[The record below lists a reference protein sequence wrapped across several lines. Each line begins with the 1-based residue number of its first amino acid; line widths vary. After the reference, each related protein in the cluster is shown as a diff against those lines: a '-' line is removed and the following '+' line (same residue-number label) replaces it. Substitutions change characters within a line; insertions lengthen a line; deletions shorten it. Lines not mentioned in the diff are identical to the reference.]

1 MGSDGF
7 RVGEKESGSRTPPDV
22 NDLLISRDPLK
33 TKVIERNTHVGDGK
47 ASRILNGNAEM
58 AENSGFEIRKEWQT
72 SATIDA

>member
-1 MGSDGF
+1 M
-7 RVGEKESGSRTPPDV
+7 
-22 NDLLISRDPLK
+22 
-33 TKVIERNTHVGDGK
+33 VIERNTHVGDGNTHVGIDK

>member
-1 MGSDGF
+1 M
-7 RVGEKESGSRTPPDV
+7 

-33 TKVIERNTHVGDGK
+33 TMVIERNTHVGDGNTHVGVDK

-72 SATIDA
+72 